1 LDNSGLNRHSEFV
14 LRSFP
19 STFVSLCLGG
29 KPVVRSWFGVLLCCV
44 LLALAGRAA
53 AQQSQP
59 GSTAPLYQ
67 TSVFKYYVWGQ
78 VSRPGAYGLS
88 ASADL
93 MELISAAGG
102 PTEYADISHVVV
114 FRAVTQ
120 KRVKVNL
127 PKTLAAGQIVELSPG
142 DVVMVPDS
150 PWYKLQYGLGVVNT
164 VVSFATLA
172 MTIIIATGAG
182 K

>member
-1 LDNSGLNRHSEFV
+1 VEGAVGF
-14 LRSFP
+14 
-19 STFVSLCLGG
+19 STKRG
-29 KPVVRSWFGVLLCCV
+29 VRSSIRFLLLCG

-102 PTEYADISHVVV
+102 PTEYADVRHVVV

-120 KRVKVNL
+120 KRAKVNL
-127 PKTLAAGQIVELSPG
+127 PKMLAAGQIVELSPG

-150 PWYKLQYGLGVVNT
+150 PWYKMRYALTVVTT

-172 MTIIIATGAG
+172 MTVLIATGAG